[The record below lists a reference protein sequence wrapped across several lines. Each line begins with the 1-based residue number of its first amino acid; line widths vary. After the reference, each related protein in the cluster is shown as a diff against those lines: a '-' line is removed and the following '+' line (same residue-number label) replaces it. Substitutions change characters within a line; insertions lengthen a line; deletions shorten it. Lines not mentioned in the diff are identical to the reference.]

1 MTEKYIIVGQ
11 LMLILALLAFTIG
24 RTLGYGEGRE
34 AIASFLAQYRCA
46 EFTLTPTGLEC
57 SLFSKRQAH
66 ADTN

>member
-1 MTEKYIIVGQ
+1 MTEKYIIAGQ
-11 LMLILALLAFTIG
+11 LMLILALIAFALG
-24 RTLGYGEGRE
+24 RSLGYSEGRE

-57 SLFSKRQAH
+57 SLFSKRRAH